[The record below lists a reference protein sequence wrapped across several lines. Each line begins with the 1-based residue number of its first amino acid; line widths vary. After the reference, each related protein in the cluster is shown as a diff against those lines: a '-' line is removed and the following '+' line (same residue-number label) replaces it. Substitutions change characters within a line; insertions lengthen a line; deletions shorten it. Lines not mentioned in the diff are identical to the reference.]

1 VVGVV
6 RIVRFEERGGRSKG
20 SDLEGGLGRRI
31 GDGSLARG
39 ERARSRMFERKV
51 MKRPI
56 SLTGLFVLLLLILK
70 GKKEEGEFE
79 ILTYRVSSLTL
90 DGDEHN
96 TLLSIFL
103 RLIRFRVDEHVRAAD
118 DGQDGQAAVDQRE
131 TDGVLA
137 TSDEAYSE

>member
-90 DGDEHN
+90 DP
-96 TLLSIFL
+96 LSG
-103 RLIRFRVDEHVRAAD
+103 RRACS
-118 DGQDGQAAVDQRE
+118 GSR
-131 TDGVLA
+131 
-137 TSDEAYSE
+137 